1 MLCGPARYN
10 PHMFI
15 RTLARRTTRNHAV
28 QILESYRDAQGR
40 PRQRILRHVGTAQPG
55 PALDALLAV
64 AELEKARLLEA
75 RRPALFPPATLAERA
90 MAARQRRWKEEAPLP
105 IRDARQLEEE
115 ERVILGFHEV
125 FGQLYAEWGL
135 SGVWSRRHRVS
146 EPVFR
151 QAVLLRLAAP
161 GRSKRALAAR
171 SGRDYG
177 MEVPLERIYR
187 MMDRLDGA
195 RIEALTERIGAVS
208 RGLPGSRLEVVFC
221 DVTTLAFCSERDD
234 ELRRKGYSKDGKPHR
249 VQVVLV
255 LLQTAE
261 GLPVGYRLFPGNT
274 AEVKTLVPLVEELRE
289 RYELG
294 RVVVVTD
301 SGLLSGENLSALE
314 SAGFEWVVAARLRRL
329 GAEDLAELSPGASG
343 WESCE
348 SGGEEAPEGVGRG
361 PRIRELVLT
370 QGAMKG
376 RRLVVTWNPKKARR
390 DARQRAEAVAKAKK
404 RVKAAATG
412 KGRPARF
419 LRVRRGAMTFDQ
431 EAEHRDALFDGLHGV
446 LTSLPDP
453 APAIR
458 AHYAELW
465 WIEEGFRVL
474 KSTVK
479 TRPVFH
485 WTERRVRAH
494 VAICYT
500 AFALLRMLRHR
511 FRLHHPS
518 HPAPGEDRI
527 LDELARV
534 QSSLLRDHHNDFR
547 YFLPSGRT
555 TREQRMLYST
565 VGLSL
570 PTRATLA
577 STPADSDP

>member
-1 MLCGPARYN
+1 
-10 PHMFI
+10 MFI

-40 PRQRILRHVGTAQPG
+40 PRQRILRHVGTAEPG

-135 SGVWSRRHRVS
+135 SEVWSRRHRVS

-234 ELRRKGYSKDGKPHR
+234 DLRRKGYSKDGKPHR
-249 VQVVLV
+249 VQVVLA

-301 SGLLSGENLSALE
+301 AGLLSGENLSALE

-343 WESCE
+343 WESSE
-348 SGGEEAPEGVGRG
+348 SGEEEEAPEGVGRG

-453 APAIR
+453 APATR

-465 WIEEGFRVL
+465 RIEEGFRVL

>member
-1 MLCGPARYN
+1 
-10 PHMFI
+10 MFI

-135 SGVWSRRHRVS
+135 SEVWSRRHRVS

-234 ELRRKGYSKDGKPHR
+234 DLRRKGYSKDGKPHR
-249 VQVVLV
+249 VQVVLA

-301 SGLLSGENLSALE
+301 AGLLSGENLSALE

-343 WESCE
+343 WESWE

-465 WIEEGFRVL
+465 RIEEGFRVL

-511 FRLHHPS
+511 FLLHHPS

>member
-1 MLCGPARYN
+1 
-10 PHMFI
+10 MFI
-15 RTLARRTTRNHAV
+15 RTLSRRTTRNHAV
-28 QILESYRDAQGR
+28 QILESYRDPQGR
-40 PRQRILRHVGTAQPG
+40 PRQRILRHVGTAEPG

-135 SGVWSRRHRVS
+135 SEVWSRRHRVS

-208 RGLPGSRLEVVFC
+208 RGLLGSRLEVVFC

-234 ELRRKGYSKDGKPHR
+234 DLRRKGYSKDGKPHR
-249 VQVVLV
+249 VQVVLA

-301 SGLLSGENLSALE
+301 AGLLSGENLAALE

-329 GAEDLAELSPGASG
+329 GVEDLAELSPGASG
-343 WESCE
+343 WESSE
-348 SGGEEAPEGVGRG
+348 SGEEEEEAPEGVGRG

-419 LRVRRGAMTFDQ
+419 LRVQRGAMTFDQ
-431 EAEHRDALFDGLHGV
+431 EAEHRDALVDGLHGV

-465 WIEEGFRVL
+465 RIEEGFRVL